1 MVYIVCA
8 SVVEIR
14 KNKRTKIFILYKKF
28 LIKEERRKFYGKKI
42 KRTTAR

>member
-14 KNKRTKIFILYKKF
+14 KNKRTRIFILYKKF
-28 LIKEERRKFYGKKI
+28 FNKRRKEKI
-42 KRTTAR
+42 LWQEN